1 MTRYIVGRILSLIFV
16 MFVVSLVTFTLMH
29 SVPGG
34 PFDEDKGRL
43 PPAAKENILRKYGLD
58 KPYYVQYFNYM
69 KNALRF
75 DFGIPY
81 QQPHTTVTALIA
93 KSWKLTLQVGLVT
106 VILAFG
112 LGIFLGIV
120 AAYRQNSWLDNIVT
134 FFATLGITVPNF
146 VIALWLILFFAVRL
160 KWLPMGGWSGPS
172 SSCLITTRYLCTD
185 WIMPVVAYAIGPL
198 AVIAR
203 FTRAS
208 VVDVMRQDYART
220 ARAKGL
226 SERAVMVRHVFR
238 NALIPM
244 ITALLTII
252 PNLLTGSIF
261 IEATFRINGLGQ
273 YFVTSVF
280 NRDYP
285 MIMALFLLIAF
296 LWGVAYLLTDIAYTW
311 VDPRVRLGAEGGS

>member
-1 MTRYIVGRILSLIFV
+1 MIRYILGRILSLIFV
-16 MFVVSLVTFTLMH
+16 MLMVSIITFALMH

-58 KPYYVQYFNYM
+58 KPYYVQYLNYM
-69 KNALRF
+69 KNALQF

-81 QQPHTTVTALIA
+81 QQPHTTVSALIA
-93 KSWKLTLQVGLVT
+93 KSWKLTAQVGLITLV
-106 VILAFG
+106 VAFTLGVG
-112 LGIFLGIV
+112 LGGL

-134 FFATLGITVPNF
+134 FVATLGITVPSF
-146 VIALWLILFFAVRL
+146 VVALWLILLFAVRWQ
-160 KWLPMGGWSGPS
+160 WLPMGGWSGRNAT
-172 SSCLITTRYLCTD
+172 CLIGTSYFCSD

-203 FTRAS
+203 FTRS
-208 VVDVMRQDYART
+208 SIVDVMRQDYART

-226 SERAVMVRHVFR
+226 SERVVMTRHVFR

-244 ITALLTII
+244 ITALITII
-252 PNLLTGSIF
+252 PNLMTGSIF
-261 IEATFRINGLGQ
+261 IESIFRINGLGQ

-296 LWGVAYLLTDIAYTW
+296 LWGIAYLLADIAYTW

>member
-1 MTRYIVGRILSLIFV
+1 MTRYILGRLLSLIFV

-43 PPAAKENILRKYGLD
+43 PPAARENIMRKYGLD
-58 KPYYVQYFNYM
+58 KPYYVQYLNYM
-69 KNALRF
+69 KNALVF

-81 QQPHTTVTALIA
+81 QQPHTTVSALIA
-93 KSWKLTLQVGLVT
+93 KSWKLTAQVGLLT
-106 VILAFG
+106 LALAFTFG
-112 LGIFLGIV
+112 VTLGAL
-120 AAYRQNSWLDNIVT
+120 AAYHQNSWIDNVVT
-134 FFATLGITVPNF
+134 FFATLGITVPSF
-146 VIALWLILFFAVRL
+146 VVALWLILLFAVRW
-160 KWLPMGGWSGPS
+160 KVLPMGGWSGRNAT
-172 SSCLITTRYLCTD
+172 CLIGTTYFCSD
-185 WIMPVVAYAIGPL
+185 WIMPVIAYALGPL

-203 FTRAS
+203 FTRS
-208 VVDVMRQDYART
+208 SIVDVMRQDYART

-226 SERAVMVRHVFR
+226 SERVVMVRHIFR

-244 ITALLTII
+244 ITALITII
-252 PNLLTGSIF
+252 PNLMTGSIF
-261 IEATFRINGLGQ
+261 IESIFRINGLGQ

-296 LWGVAYLLTDIAYTW
+296 MWGIAYLLADVAYTL
-311 VDPRVRLGAEGGS
+311 VDPRVRLGAEGSK

>member
-1 MTRYIVGRILSLIFV
+1 MTRYILGRILSLIFV
-16 MFVVSLVTFTLMH
+16 MFIVSLVTFTLMH

-106 VILAFG
+106 VTLAFG
-112 LGIFLGIV
+112 LGISLGLL
-120 AAYRQNSWLDNIVT
+120 AAYRQNSWVDNVVT

-160 KWLPMGGWSGPS
+160 KWLPMGGWSSGNA
-172 SSCLITTRYLCTD
+172 SCLIAGQYFCTD

-226 SERAVMVRHVFR
+226 SERAVMIRHIFR

>member
-1 MTRYIVGRILSLIFV
+1 MIRYILGRILSLIFV
-16 MFVVSLVTFTLMH
+16 LFVVSLVTFTLMH

-43 PPAAKENILRKYGLD
+43 PPAAKENIMRKYGLD

-81 QQPHTTVTALIA
+81 QQPQTTVAALIA
-93 KSWKLTLQVGLVT
+93 KSWQLTAQVGLLT
-106 VILAFG
+106 VGLAFVLGVPMG
-112 LGIFLGIV
+112 LI
-120 AAYRQNSWLDNIVT
+120 AAYRQNSWLDTVVT

-146 VIALWLILFFAVRL
+146 VVAIWLILLFAVRWD
-160 KWLPMGGWSGPS
+160 WLPMGGWSGRNA
-172 SSCLITTRYLCTD
+172 SCLMGTTLFCSD
-185 WIMPVVAYAIGPL
+185 WILPVVAYALAPL
-198 AVIAR
+198 ATIAR
-203 FTRAS
+203 FTRSS

-226 SERAVMVRHVFR
+226 SERVVLTRHILR
-238 NALIPM
+238 NAMIPM
-244 ITALLTII
+244 ITALITII
-252 PNLLTGSIF
+252 PNLMTGSIF
-261 IEATFRINGLGQ
+261 IESIFRINGLGQ
-273 YFVTSVF
+273 YFVTSIF

-296 LWGVAYLLTDIAYTW
+296 IWGLVYLLADIAYTW
-311 VDPRVRLGAEGGS
+311 VDPRVRLGAEGGN